1 MPDFAVNQFIDD
13 FLRADNVAAARN
25 VLGVQASS
33 YLSISSI
40 SSNYTILSSDANSLL
55 TYSGT
60 QNISAYIT
68 NNINTAGF
76 NTTVSQLS
84 SGTVSLL
91 LSSGYSA
98 NRISYSNLY
107 TTAGIGAMIS
117 LIRVSNNTFLVSG
130 LLQ

>member
-1 MPDFAVNQFIDD
+1 MPDFAVQQFVDD
-13 FLRADNVAAARN
+13 FLRTDSAEAARN
-25 VLGVQASS
+25 ILGVQATN

-76 NTTVSQLS
+76 NTTISQLS